1 MIYVGIDPGLAGGIG
16 VIREG
21 SDINTML
28 YTPERLIELLKQFAD
43 DSHVQFFVEHVHAM
57 PKQGVSSTF
66 NFGMGFGRILGIL
79 EAFNRPYTLVK
90 PQTWKRA
97 MGVTA
102 DKKTSIRKSQELFPQ
117 VSLLPTP
124 RCRVPGDGLAEA
136 LLIAEYGRRTTF
148 VNTNNK
154 LK

>member
-16 VIREG
+16 VIRG
-21 SDINTML
+21 DSDIKAMKYEPKT
-28 YTPERLIELLKQFAD
+28 LIELLKQFAD

-57 PKQGVSSTF
+57 PKQGVTSTF

-79 EAFNRPYTLVK
+79 EAFNRDYILVK

-102 DKKTSIRKSQELFPQ
+102 DKQTSIRKSQELFPQ

-124 RCRVPGDGLAEA
+124 RCRVPSDGLAEA
-136 LLIAEYGRRTTF
+136 LLIAEYGRRSTF
-148 VNTNNK
+148 VNNNK
-154 LK
+154 LKR